1 MILLLTAVLSV
12 GAMIVNHLVE
22 QLRRYKLKGEA
33 TSTAAAA
40 DLLTQRDDCL
50 YHVNFGWPCF
60 ALSLRSLDLH
70 PESIHLHPTDRIT
83 IFSMAS
89 ALRWEFLAARG
100 TLLRLLCFF
109 HLFPPPL
116 LKSVTEHAL
125 CFDDN
130 RRTRELV
137 TVSISPRSSA
147 EGRTLP
153 C

>member
-22 QLRRYKLKGEA
+22 HLRRYKLKGEA
-33 TSTAAAA
+33 ISTAAAA

-50 YHVNFGWPCF
+50 YHVNFGRPCF

-83 IFSMAS
+83 ILSMAS

-109 HLFPPPL
+109 HLYPPFAE
-116 LKSVTEHAL
+116 KR
-125 CFDDN
+125 N
-130 RRTRELV
+130 RTRALFRRQSKN
-137 TVSISPRSSA
+137 T
-147 EGRTLP
+147 RT
-153 C
+153 CY

>member
-1 MILLLTAVLSV
+1 
-12 GAMIVNHLVE
+12 MIVNHLVE
-22 QLRRYKLKGEA
+22 HLHRYKLKGEA
-33 TSTAAAA
+33 ISTAAAA

-50 YHVNFGWPCF
+50 YHVNFGRPCF

-83 IFSMAS
+83 ILSMAS
-89 ALRWEFLAARG
+89 ALRWEYLAARG

-109 HLFPPPL
+109 HLSPPL

-130 RRTRELV
+130 RRIRERV
-137 TVSISPRSSA
+137 TDSFFSPLQR
-147 EGRTLP
+147 
-153 C
+153 